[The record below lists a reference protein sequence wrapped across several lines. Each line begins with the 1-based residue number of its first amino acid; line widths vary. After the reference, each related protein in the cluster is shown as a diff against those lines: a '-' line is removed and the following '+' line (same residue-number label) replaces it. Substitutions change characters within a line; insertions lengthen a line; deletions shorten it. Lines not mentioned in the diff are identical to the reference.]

1 MPVRVVQ
8 LKSKKPIKPV
18 TNVQFKTEDT
28 TYDIWCERY
37 RVKMNELESRS
48 IADVKMFGVRVTGN
62 KKIDEALKNQH
73 IFRWITIDQ
82 MVDYNE
88 QSCLMGF
95 GSIEDMKKIYQALY
109 RHLLAWR
116 KALAY
121 GVNIYGSPIMDLLA
135 MDRFCD
141 SIWTKICYYVTNS
154 DISDDTRDMFTFDK
168 RLDIRALFANKV
180 LSDLGIATHSASV
193 GDYIGTN
200 GRFDPYKLPKRE
212 SFRDFFESKLTYM

>member
-8 LKSKKPIKPV
+8 LKSKKPVKPV
-18 TNVQFKTEDT
+18 TNVQFKSEDT

-95 GSIEDMKKIYQALY
+95 GSIEDMKVWQL
-109 RHLLAWR
+109 
-116 KALAY
+116 
-121 GVNIYGSPIMDLLA
+121 V
-135 MDRFCD
+135 F
-141 SIWTKICYYVTNS
+141 
-154 DISDDTRDMFTFDK
+154 
-168 RLDIRALFANKV
+168 
-180 LSDLGIATHSASV
+180 
-193 GDYIGTN
+193 
-200 GRFDPYKLPKRE
+200 
-212 SFRDFFESKLTYM
+212 

>member
-1 MPVRVVQ
+1 MPIRIVQ
-8 LKSKKPIKPV
+8 LKPKAPV
-18 TNVQFKTEDT
+18 VPVSNANLVKEDT
-28 TYDIWCERY
+28 TYDIWCERH
-37 RVKMNELESRS
+37 RVKMNELESRRIS
-48 IADVKMFGVRVTGN
+48 DIKIFGVSVTGN

-95 GSIEDMKKIYQALY
+95 KDISDLKKIYQALY
-109 RHLLAWR
+109 RHMLAWR
-116 KALAY
+116 RALGF
-121 GVNIYGSPIMDLLA
+121 GVNIYGSPIEDLLA

-141 SIWTKICYYVTNS
+141 NIWTKICYHITNS
-154 DISDDTRDMFTFDK
+154 DFSNDTRQLFTTDN

-180 LSDLGIATHSASV
+180 LSEIGISAKDSNV
-193 GDYIGTN
+193 NDFIGTN

-212 SFRDFFESKLTYM
+212 SFKDFFESKLGYM